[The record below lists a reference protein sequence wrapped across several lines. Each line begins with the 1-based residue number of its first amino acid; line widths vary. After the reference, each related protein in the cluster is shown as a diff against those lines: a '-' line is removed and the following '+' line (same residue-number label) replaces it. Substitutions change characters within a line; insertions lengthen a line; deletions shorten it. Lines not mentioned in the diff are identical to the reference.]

1 MCLPP
6 PNADNDTTINYI
18 MDTTLKLLMKT
29 PHAQLIIAGDFNK
42 LPMSTIYEQPKF
54 RNTVALQT
62 RENAML
68 DYILTDIPEYD
79 LSEELAPLA
88 NNDHCS
94 ILLRGVKIKTGKY
107 TRFKKRKI
115 TKYTKQHV
123 HQAVAEQN
131 WDNVKNA
138 SSVHDKVDVLHL
150 TVNEIL
156 DHHCPN
162 ISVKARKDRPPW
174 MTIALIK
181 TVSLC

>member
-1 MCLPP
+1 
-6 PNADNDTTINYI
+6 
-18 MDTTLKLLMKT
+18 MKT

-42 LPMSTIYEQPKF
+42 LPMSTIYEQLNI
-54 RNTVALQT
+54 RNTVAFQT

-107 TRFKKRKI
+107 TTGRFKKRKF

-131 WDNVKNA
+131 WDNFKNV
-138 SSVHDKVDVLHL
+138 SSVHDKVHVDVLHL

-156 DHHCPN
+156 DYHCPY
-162 ISVKARKDRPPW
+162 ISKSTERPTP
-174 MTIALIK
+174 MDDK
-181 TVSLC
+181 CPKENNKR